1 MSTGVES
8 PGIAAAQTFVEY
20 FVIEDKDGSIL
31 KEDLYYAYVVWTA
44 QRGHETVSERQ
55 FFELLVEEV
64 SFKTTAMTANMEWV
78 QRLDGLAIS
87 LVDAF

>member
-1 MSTGVES
+1 MSTGAEDS
-8 PGIAAAQTFVEY
+8 GTDAAQTFVEY
-20 FVIEDKDGSIL
+20 FVIEDEDGSIL
-31 KEDLYYAYVVWTA
+31 RDDLYYAYVVWTA

-55 FFELLVEEV
+55 FFELLAEQV